1 MEMIVLLLPACV
13 AMSIRYKRLY
23 KIKSLSIAELIFQW
37 AKWVLALNLLTMG
50 IITYVF
56 RMDGIVG
63 EAFSSFS
70 FFMKYSF
77 ISIFVSLILPY
88 MVEIVEKYID
98 LSVVIGEK
106 NEEDI

>member
-1 MEMIVLLLPACV
+1 MEMVSLLLPACV
-13 AMSIRYKRLY
+13 AMNIRYKRLHR
-23 KIKSLSIAELIFQW
+23 IKSVCVAELIFQW

-56 RMDGIVG
+56 GMDGVVG

-77 ISIFVSLILPY
+77 ISVFMSLVLPY
-88 MVEIVEKYID
+88 IVEIVEKYIEI
-98 LSVVIGEK
+98 SIEIGERAEEK
-106 NEEDI
+106 N